1 MKSKIKMIT
10 AGIVAVVLV
19 AGLAVNVVM
28 NYKSNKKI
36 DKLEK
41 LTVELASKSISVAD
55 KDNDED
61 SDEDYEEEDW
71 SEDWEDEDDY
81 GDVEYEEGDYYHEN
95 GELIVIADEY
105 KIRDFDYIAQA
116 YLTGDESLLESDADK
131 ETLELAKE
139 VLEEIITEDMTVY
152 EKELAIHDWLCEN
165 VSFDGD
171 SLSAMGSA
179 MNYMDTPYGVLKY
192 NMGVCVGY
200 ATTFRLLTTMAGMEC
215 DIIHDTEYC
224 HTWNV
229 IKLDD
234 GEYYLVDVYS
244 DVVGDGTVIH
254 TNFNLNED
262 TMYNDWDY
270 ERYPRAYGTKYS
282 YANMNKVELKNTD
295 ELIEKIS
302 VISEEGGELF
312 FTIDSTYTASDIFYI
327 LDGASTRI
335 NNNNYNAYCEYNGE
349 FVDEDTMVYSFYVM
363 IYTEDE
369 GWPEFKDEEI
379 TIDTNEVDTT
389 LDELFGY
396 IDEYTYY

>member
-1 MKSKIKMIT
+1 MKSKIKMIA
-10 AGIVAVVLV
+10 AGVVAVVLV
-19 AGLAVNVVM
+19 AGLAVNIVM
-28 NYKSNKKI
+28 NYKTNKSI

-41 LTVELASKSISVAD
+41 LTKQLSSDSVSTD
-55 KDNDED
+55 RDVNED
-61 SDEDYEEEDW
+61 DYEEEDW
-71 SEDWEDEDDY
+71 SDEWEEEEDYY

-95 GELIVIADEY
+95 GELIEIADEY

-131 ETLELAKE
+131 ETLELAAA
-139 VLEEIITEDMTVY
+139 VLEEIITEDMTLY

-171 SLSAMGSA
+171 SLSALGSA
-179 MNYMDTPYGVLKY
+179 QDYMDTPYGVLKY
-192 NMGVCVGY
+192 HMGVCVGY

-215 DIIHDTEYC
+215 DIIHDTEYS

-229 IKLDD
+229 IKLED

-244 DVVGDGTVIH
+244 DVVGDGTVLH
-254 TNFNLNED
+254 TYFNVNED

-270 ERYPRAYGTKYS
+270 ERYPRAYGTEYS
-282 YANMNKVELKNTD
+282 YANMNKVALKSTD
-295 ELIEKIS
+295 ELIEKLTTL
-302 VISEEGGELF
+302 SEEGGELY
-312 FTIDSTYTASDIFYI
+312 FTMDSQYTAGDVFYI
-327 LDGASTRI
+327 LDGVSMRI
-335 NNNNYNAYCEYNGE
+335 NNNYDSYCEYNVGSIE
-349 FVDEDTMVYSFYVM
+349 VESPVYSVYVMVYDYEEDWGDGNWEDT
-363 IYTEDE
+363 
-369 GWPEFKDEEI
+369 